1 MKKIYLATTIV
12 ASAIFFSGCATIMSG
27 NKQDISITSYPDGAK
42 VKINGADVCG
52 ATPCKVS
59 LERKKENAVVSIEK
73 DGYQSIT
80 REIPSDMNGWLIGNI
95 IFGGVFGT
103 TTDAM
108 SGSMYKYENS
118 AVHFELKQ
126 K

>member
-1 MKKIYLATTIV
+1 MNKNTKEYLPLIDVSLKGTTI
-12 ASAIFFSGCATIMSG
+12 
-27 NKQDISITSYPDGAK
+27 
-42 VKINGADVCG
+42 
-52 ATPCKVS
+52 
-59 LERKKENAVVSIEK
+59 
-73 DGYQSIT
+73 
-80 REIPSDMNGWLIGNI
+80 
-95 IFGGVFGT
+95 GT

>member
-1 MKKIYLATTIV
+1 MKKIYLLATIA
-12 ASAIFFSGCATIMSG
+12 ASATMFSGCATIMSG
-27 NKQDISITSYPDGAK
+27 TKQDISITSYPEGAK

-59 LERKKENAVVSIEK
+59 LDRKKENAVITVEK
-73 DGYQSIT
+73 DGYQPTT
-80 REIPSDMNGWLIGNI
+80 RALTSDMNSWLIGNVL
-95 IFGGVFGT
+95 GLGVFGS

-108 SGSMYKYENS
+108 NGSMYKYES
-118 AVHFELKQ
+118 GAVHFELKQ